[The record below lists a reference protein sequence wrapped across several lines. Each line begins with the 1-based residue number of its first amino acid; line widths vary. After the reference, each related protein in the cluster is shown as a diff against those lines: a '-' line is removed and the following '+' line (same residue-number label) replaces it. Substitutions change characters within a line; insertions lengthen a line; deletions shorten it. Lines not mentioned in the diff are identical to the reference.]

1 MIPLLPRKSGIQT
14 LFFSLLASAAL
25 GADYTWQTGGTNN
38 NWSTAVGDTN
48 WFISPDTTTLA
59 AWANASHNA
68 IFAGATGETI
78 TVNGTITPTSTTIND
93 NGNWTFANG
102 TSGAIN
108 GGTLVKNGSGILTI
122 GLLANG
128 FTATTINGGTIS
140 IGTGGTSANTS
151 TVTALGTGTVTINN
165 TGTLRLW
172 IKNDAAFTLT
182 NNLVIDGGTLRNE
195 DGNHTMSGTI
205 LVNAGGANFTTQ
217 WDTKNLTLSGVISGA
232 GAVRIASANS
242 GNSRVIMT
250 ATNTYSGGTTV
261 NSGTLQLGNSTGGD
275 QGGNGVIRGVITVNS
290 GATLSLNINNAFGF
304 TNGTKVDTV
313 NLNGGTLT
321 HAANGDN
328 GWGVTYN
335 LTGALMQTTG
345 GGRFSFGGNSGG
357 TGTTVN
363 TLASANSSVIAG
375 LIRLRENNVN
385 NNVVFNIADGGAVND
400 LIVHANIEQGS
411 TGYGI
416 TKTGAGLMLLNGAN
430 TYTGSTII
438 NGGTLSLSDTSTLAS
453 SPVEVNS
460 TGTFRL
466 DSTGKTLASITANNG
481 STMVLGAR
489 TGATTTLTGALTL
502 TDAAAI
508 TLAPVFSGSPAMAGS
523 TYDLITAASITGTGT
538 VSTNFNHFGQSRIT
552 GSTAVVGNVLRLTLA
567 TGAANLVW
575 NNASANGQWDIN
587 TSANFNN
594 GGTNDVF
601 MSYDAVTFDDTT
613 APGTAKAVNLV
624 GTVAPAL
631 LTVNNTTGN
640 DYTFNATS
648 AGSGQLVGAGSLV
661 KNGTGTLTLG
671 TNLTYNMT
679 GDMTVNAG
687 TFSLGS
693 KALVNV
699 ASVILNGGT
708 LSTGSIYATSFDL
721 RSGTASTVLTGTGS
735 LTKSTSG
742 TVTLSGVN
750 NYTGTTTVNGGTLI
764 LTGNNTTTGAV
775 AVNAG
780 TLQVGSGSTAGSLGS
795 GAVSIASGATVLYNR
810 SDSPGIANVFSGAGA
825 LNFNG
830 TNNGVSNGASGFS
843 LSGNNSTFSGTMAI
857 SNARLTVDNTAD
869 IGTAAINIGTNGQF
883 YFSAGGTYTNNLTIS
898 GNGWG
903 ETAGL
908 LGAIR
913 LGGNVNLAGSIT
925 LAGNARIT
933 AYAASGTIS
942 GAIGDGG
949 NNIGVTF
956 GAVASTSNITLSGAS
971 TYTGATSISSLA
983 ANQGTT
989 VTLTGSLGNTA
1000 VTVSNFST
1008 LAGEGTIGTIAGS
1021 ASLIHEAGSFLNADL
1036 STTAAL
1042 TVNGTVNVSGATT
1055 LNLTSL
1061 AGITPGGAYT
1071 ILNHTGTLTGLANLI
1086 LPNAATY
1093 RAALITDTGSAL
1105 QVSLGNKAVTW
1116 TGAASGAWDIGTAI
1130 NWVDASS
1137 LAERYFQADAVTFV
1151 DGAANTS
1158 ITVTGT
1164 LTPSSV
1170 TFNNS
1175 TSTTYTITTSTGN
1188 TIGGTSVL
1196 TKTNT
1201 GTINL
1206 SGPNTYTGGTLV
1218 RQGTLVGLNATAFG
1232 TGAVTL
1238 GDASTAAGTLAL
1250 YLDPMTAGA
1259 NITASNAINVG
1270 PVSAATTAVIG
1281 TLGSTATQVTRSAT
1295 FSGAITLNDDVIL
1308 RSGAHDGTTFSGAIT
1323 GGSGFTISVENGLIA
1338 PSNATAQQFGAG
1350 QAGNRILLSGD
1361 ANGFTGNW
1369 VIRGGSSTNP
1379 TILQI
1384 NTGDRINNNSN
1395 VAVEQYAVFR
1405 LNAAETINAL
1415 TGAGWVRAVGTR
1427 TLTVGAG
1434 NGSGTFS
1441 GVMENDTFNA
1451 GTLSFTKSG
1460 TGTQILTGT
1469 NTYTGTT
1476 AVSGGVLQ
1484 VGDGGTSGTLG
1495 GTGSITVSTGATLT
1509 FNRSDLV
1516 TLDRAFASGSSGTL
1530 IKDGAGNMTIASF
1543 FLLPTNF
1550 IINSGTVTVVG
1561 GSFGGNRM
1569 EGNGTIT
1576 VNSGASLVLNTGSAH
1591 SLGGSNGSMSDAVV
1605 VNGGLLT
1612 VNQEQYL
1619 NNLTL
1624 SNGGN
1629 VNGTNEVRTANATN
1643 WQVTGSS
1650 SSASEFSARVSNV
1663 NAANWTVADITG
1675 NSDVDL
1681 RISGQVTNSG
1691 VLNKN
1696 GAGTMELSNDS
1707 NTYSGGTNINAG
1719 TLLVNT
1725 LTGSATGTGQVTIAA
1740 GATLAGRGAINT
1752 TNANITINGTLRV
1765 GNLGDD
1771 LFTSDLNLHLGTGT
1785 GTILLNGVL
1794 LLDIFGQE
1802 DDTMGSDH
1810 GQLYGDVLKFNN
1822 TAAVQL
1828 GGTLKIVDAASDA
1841 LNWNEGDTWQL
1852 IDWANVT
1859 VGGITGT
1866 FATYELPTLAEG
1878 LKWDT
1883 SLISQTGY
1891 ISVVAIPEP
1900 SRALLMIMAG
1910 AGFLM
1915 RRRRKQG

>member
-1 MIPLLPRKSGIQT
+1 MMPSPPRKSGLQT
-14 LFFSLLASAAL
+14 LLLSLLASAAL
-25 GADYTWQTGGTNN
+25 GADYTWQTAGTNN
-38 NWSTAVGDTN
+38 NWSTAAGDTN

-78 TVNGTITPTSTTIND
+78 TINGTITPTSTTIND
-93 NGNWTFANG
+93 NGSWTFANG

-108 GGTLVKNGSGILTI
+108 GGTLVKNGTGILTI

-140 IGTGGTSANTS
+140 IGTGGTAANTS

-232 GAVRIASANS
+232 GAVRIATANQAS
-242 GNSRVIMT
+242 SRVIMT

-261 NSGTLQLGNSTGGD
+261 TSGTLQLGNSTGGD
-275 QGGNGVIRGVITVNS
+275 QGGNGVIRGAITVNS
-290 GATLSLNINNAFGF
+290 GATLSLNINNAFGY

-328 GWGVTYN
+328 GWGITYN

-357 TGTTVN
+357 TGTAVN
-363 TLASANSSVIAG
+363 TLASANSSVISG
-375 LIRLRENNVN
+375 LIRIRENNVN
-385 NNVVFNIADGGAVND
+385 NSVVFNIADGGAVND

-438 NGGTLSLSDTSTLAS
+438 NGGTLSLTGIGTLAS
-453 SPVEVNS
+453 SPVEINS

-481 STMVLGAR
+481 STIVLGAR

-508 TLAPVFSGSPAMAGS
+508 TLAPVFSGSPATAGS

-538 VSTNFNHFGQSRIT
+538 VSTNFNYFGQSHIT
-552 GSTAVVGNVLRLTLA
+552 GSTTVVGNVLRLTLA

-594 GGTNDVF
+594 GGSNDVF

-648 AGSGQLVGAGSLV
+648 VGSGQLVGAGSLV

-679 GDMTVNAG
+679 GDITVNAG

-735 LTKSTSG
+735 VTKSTAG

-750 NYTGTTTVNGGTLI
+750 NYTGTTTVSGGTLI

-780 TLQVGSGSTAGSLGS
+780 ILQVGSGSTSGSLGS

-830 TNNGVSNGASGFS
+830 TNNGISNGASGYS

-903 ETAGL
+903 ESVGV

-913 LGGNVNLAGSIT
+913 LAGNVNLAGSIT

-933 AYAASGTIS
+933 AYGNSGTIS

-949 NNIGVTF
+949 NNFGVTF

-1021 ASLIHEAGSFLNADL
+1021 ASLTHEAGSFLNADL

-1061 AGITPGGAYT
+1061 AGITPGSSYT
-1071 ILNHTGTLTGLANLI
+1071 ILNHTGALTGLANLI

-1116 TGAASGAWDIGTAI
+1116 TGAASGSWDIGTAI
-1130 NWVDASS
+1130 NWVDGSS
-1137 LAERYFQADAVTFV
+1137 IAERFFQADAVTFV

-1158 ITVTGT
+1158 ITVTGA

-1175 TSTTYTITTSTGN
+1175 TATYTITTSTGN
-1188 TIGGTSVL
+1188 TIGGASVL

-1201 GTINL
+1201 GTVNL

-1232 TGAVTL
+1232 TGTITL
-1238 GDASTAAGTLAL
+1238 GDAGTAAGTLAL

-1281 TLGSTATQVTRSAT
+1281 TLGSTATQVTRSAN

-1308 RSGAHDGTTFSGAIT
+1308 RSGAHDSTTFSGAIT

-1350 QAGNRILLSGD
+1350 QAGNRIILSGD
-1361 ANGFTGNW
+1361 TNGFTGNW
-1369 VIRGGSSTNP
+1369 NIRSGSSSNL
-1379 TILQI
+1379 TIFQI
-1384 NTGDRINNNSN
+1384 NTGERINNNSN
-1395 VAVEQYAVFR
+1395 VNIEEFAVFR
-1405 LNAAETINAL
+1405 LNSAETINAL
-1415 TGAGWVRAVGTR
+1415 TGNGRVRAVSAR
-1427 TLTVGAG
+1427 LLTVGAG

-1441 GVMENDTFNA
+1441 GVLENDTFDA
-1451 GTLSFTKSG
+1451 GTLSFAKSG

-1476 AVSGGVLQ
+1476 AVNGGVLQ
-1484 VGDGGTSGTLG
+1484 VGDGGTTGTLG
-1495 GTGSITVSTGATLT
+1495 GTGAITVSSGATLT
-1509 FNRSDLV
+1509 YNRSDLV
-1516 TLDRAFASGSSGTL
+1516 TLDRAFTNSGGNL

-1543 FLLPTNF
+1543 LLLPTNF
-1550 IINSGTVTVVG
+1550 IVNSGVVTING

-1569 EGNGTIT
+1569 EGNGTLTI
-1576 VNSGASLVLNTGSAH
+1576 NAGASVILTATH
-1591 SLGGSNGSMSDAVV
+1591 TLGGGNGSMSDSVV

-1612 VNQEQYL
+1612 LNEEQYF

-1624 SNGGN
+1624 QNGGN
-1629 VNGTNEVRTANATN
+1629 VNGIDEVRASSATN

-1650 SSASEFSARVSNV
+1650 ATASEISTLVSHV
-1663 NAANWTVADITG
+1663 AAANWTVQDITA
-1675 NSDVDL
+1675 NSETDL
-1681 RISGQVTNSG
+1681 IISGRITNTG
-1691 VLNKN
+1691 ALNKG
-1696 GAGTMELSNDS
+1696 GAGTMELSNDANS
-1707 NTYSGGTNINAG
+1707 YSGGTSINAG

-1785 GTILLNGVL
+1785 GTVLLNGVL

-1810 GQLYGDVLKFNN
+1810 GQLYSDVLKFNN
-1822 TAAVQL
+1822 TGAVQL
-1828 GGTLKIVDAASDA
+1828 GGTLKVEDAAGDA
-1841 LNWNEGDTWQL
+1841 LNWNLGDSWQL

-1859 VGGITGT
+1859 AGGITGT
-1866 FATYELPTLAEG
+1866 FATYELPTLAAG

-1883 SLISQTGY
+1883 SLIGQTGY
-1891 ISVVAIPEP
+1891 ISVIAIPEP
-1900 SRALLMIMAG
+1900 SRAMLLLMAG
-1910 AGFLM
+1910 AGFLL
-1915 RRRRKQG
+1915 RKRRKQGLGR